1 MFRSGWDNS
10 FNDHYCFFN
19 LIFWCM
25 IMIINIWWQFY
36 YNFEN
41 FFKVKILVLNKLVP
55 LNFLLSRKV
64 NPKLIIIE
72 QVSKIEWNYLD
83 ADIQLIRTSPGLTG
97 LGLLNFELAKQ
108 LWWPMHLCTVL
119 CWLKNSMT
127 LGDSELG
134 IGIWKKVVDLTRKW
148 YDLPQTHRNQVRLWC
163 DFILF
168 LFLTGHFRT
177 KINYHQLLQ
186 KFS

>member
-1 MFRSGWDNS
+1 
-10 FNDHYCFFN
+10 
-19 LIFWCM
+19 M

-83 ADIQLIRTSPGLTG
+83 ADIKLIRTSPGLTG
-97 LGLLNFELAKQ
+97 LGIMNFELA
-108 LWWPMHLCTVL
+108 
-119 CWLKNSMT
+119 N
-127 LGDSELG
+127 
-134 IGIWKKVVDLTRKW
+134 
-148 YDLPQTHRNQVRLWC
+148 
-163 DFILF
+163 
-168 LFLTGHFRT
+168 
-177 KINYHQLLQ
+177 
-186 KFS
+186 